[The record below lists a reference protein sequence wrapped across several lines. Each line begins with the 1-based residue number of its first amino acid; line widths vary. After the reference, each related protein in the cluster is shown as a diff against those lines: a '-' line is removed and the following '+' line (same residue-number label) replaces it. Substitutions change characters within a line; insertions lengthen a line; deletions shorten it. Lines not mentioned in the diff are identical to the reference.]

1 MHFINLLHY
10 QTNTILD
17 SLPVT
22 IYMAELVCGDSAEAM
37 EQSEEGF
44 YNDDPHSEKVQWSN
58 DRLEIV

>member
-1 MHFINLLHY
+1 
-10 QTNTILD
+10 
-17 SLPVT
+17 
-22 IYMAELVCGDSAEAM
+22 MAELVCGDSAEAM